1 MKLARNIKDQ
11 LQDYMRQV
19 DWKRLEEDV
28 SEFRDL
34 KQQRRVIRK

>member
-1 MKLARNIKDQ
+1 MKQARNIKEQ

-34 KQQRRVIRK
+34 KQQRRAIRK